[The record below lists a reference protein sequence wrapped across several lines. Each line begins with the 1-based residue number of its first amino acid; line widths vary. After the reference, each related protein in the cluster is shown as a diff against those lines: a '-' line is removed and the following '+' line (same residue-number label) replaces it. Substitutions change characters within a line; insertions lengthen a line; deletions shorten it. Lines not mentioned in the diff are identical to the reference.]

1 MMELCKQAGA
11 ECLYL
16 GIQVSSTQEQ
26 IKVQL
31 NWKYVSSSHFRPIMD
46 NHWEAEWFLKKGSSV
61 TEPEG
66 I

>member
-1 MMELCKQAGA
+1 MELCKQAGA

-46 NHWEAEWFLKKGSSV
+46 NH
-61 TEPEG
+61 
-66 I
+66 